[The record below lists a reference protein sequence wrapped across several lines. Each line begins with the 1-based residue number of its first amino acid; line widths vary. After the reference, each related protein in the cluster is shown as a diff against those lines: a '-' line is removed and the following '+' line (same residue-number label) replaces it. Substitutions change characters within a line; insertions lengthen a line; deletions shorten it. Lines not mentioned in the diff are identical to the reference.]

1 MPRNASGTYSLP
13 TAARTP
19 GSLIRSADYNT
30 DLTDV
35 ATALTGS
42 LPVNGSAGMSGP
54 LLSSDGTAAAP
65 GIAFLADKKTGFYR
79 TGAGQFTWVSGGIAQ
94 AVFGTGGLTIS
105 GTLGVTGATSLGDVN
120 MSGTLATANISAT
133 GITATNLSLSGS
145 LTPPLSRANG
155 GTPVYVNSAATTGS
169 ANAQALATGST
180 IPASYSRAA
189 GSMVAFNPGYTN
201 TAALTLDDGAGAVNV
216 FKQTVAGAAACL
228 GGEVIASQLA
238 LAQFDGTQFQL
249 LNTAKAAGFGA
260 LTNLASG
267 ATTNL
272 GTVPSQFI
280 NVTGTTPI
288 TSFGSSASVAQP
300 IYLVRFDASLLITYN
315 GGSLITPTGANIT
328 TQARDIALCQYLGS
342 GNWQIL
348 QLTRANPSIVTVQ
361 VISSVGAIT
370 YTPTA
375 GCVKARVRLV
385 AGGGGAGVGTGTSTN
400 GGTTSLGSWSALGGN
415 LGRSSS
421 SAGAGGTGGSNGTGV
436 YIARSAGGHGVENPG
451 TATFTAMA
459 RGGGTV
465 MFPVGSGNAGCGGDA
480 TTTNGG
486 AGGGGEY
493 VEFWL
498 LSPSTMSGTVGDGG
512 TGNAAYGYQGAIFI
526 EEFFQ

>member
-35 ATALTGS
+35 ATALTSS

-54 LLSSDGTAAAP
+54 LLASDGTAAVP

-94 AVFGTGGLTIS
+94 AVFGTAGLTIN

-120 MSGTLATANISAT
+120 VTGTLATANIS
-133 GITATNLSLSGS
+133 ATNLSLSGS

-180 IPASYSRAA
+180 IPASYSRAI
-189 GSMVAFNPGYTN
+189 GSMVAFDPGYTN
-201 TAALTLDDGAGAVNV
+201 TGPLTLDDGAGAVNV
-216 FKQTVAGAAACL
+216 YKQTPAGAAACF
-228 GGEVIASQLA
+228 GGEVVASQLA

-260 LTNLASG
+260 LTSLASG
-267 ATTNL
+267 ATTDL
-272 GTVPSQFI
+272 GTIPSQLVY
-280 NVTGTTPI
+280 VTGTTTI

-300 IYLVRFDASLLITYN
+300 IYLVRFDASLQITYN

-328 TQARDIALCQYLGS
+328 TQSGDLALCQYLGS
-342 GNWQIL
+342 SNWKIL
-348 QLTRANPSIVTVQ
+348 QFTRANPSRVNMQSFDVA
-361 VISSVGAIT
+361 GAAT

-375 GCVKARVRLV
+375 GCVKAHIRMI
-385 AGGGGAGVGTGTSTN
+385 GGGGAIYGTG
-400 GGTTSLGSWSALGGN
+400 GGTTSVGSWSSVGGA
-415 LGRSSS
+415 SSTG
-421 SAGAGGTGGSNGTGV
+421 AAGGAGGAGGVNGTGIYV
-436 YIARSAGGHGVENPG
+436 ARIGGGSGTKNPG
-451 TATFTAMA
+451 AATFTAMVF
-459 RGGGTV
+459 GGGTPIS
-465 MFPVGSGNAGCGGDA
+465 PVGSGYFGCGADVGA
-480 TTTNGG
+480 GSTSGG
-486 AGGGGEY
+486 GGGGGEY
-493 VEFWL
+493 AEFWL
-498 LSPSTMSGTVGDGG
+498 LSPPTTSVTVGAGG
-512 TGNAAYGYQGAIFI
+512 VGSAANGSRGLIII